1 MGLRSIRARLGL
13 PGASTGRQG
22 LSGSKNNGKRREV
35 STIIFIAM
43 ILMFK
48 PDMKKYYTRGDW
60 HWDHPFPDV
69 GEDGRW
75 EIDLYTVNDC
85 FESGYR
91 GYAALAELED
101 GRWMT
106 LILLEAEGINR
117 SCYPT
122 LPAAQSALD
131 AALGA
136 NTPPLPVYP

>member
-1 MGLRSIRARLGL
+1 M
-13 PGASTGRQG
+13 
-22 LSGSKNNGKRREV
+22 
-35 STIIFIAM
+35 STIIFIPM
-43 ILMFK
+43 TLMFK
-48 PDMKKYYTRGDW
+48 PDMKKYYTRADW
-60 HWDHPFPDV
+60 HWDHPFPGDV

-101 GRWMT
+101 GRRMT
-106 LILLEAEGINR
+106 LILVEAEGINR

-136 NTPPLPVYP
+136 TPRRCPTVATPPTRGWAMRLCTIGLSRLCA